1 MKDIYLVVVRL
12 KPIVLNKK
20 LLWRNKVLN
29 IKEIRA
35 LAQATETS
43 WGYSSTS
50 DRKLTSK
57 LQGDVL
63 ELQLLTVVQF
73 ASEQALSNQLQ
84 AQREHANQVFTKQ
97 LKRIKEEFKESTERA
112 LVTKE
117 LERDDD
123 FELISATSNSP
134 LKIAYF
140 RAQVKLQ
147 VS

>member
-1 MKDIYLVVVRL
+1 
-12 KPIVLNKK
+12 VLN
-20 LLWRNKVLN
+20 L
-29 IKEIRA
+29 KEIRA

-43 WGYSSTS
+43 WGYSSS

-63 ELQLLTVVQF
+63 ELQMMTIVQF
-73 ASEQALSNQLQ
+73 ASELALSQQLQ
-84 AQREHANQVFTKQ
+84 AQREQTNQVFKEQ
-97 LKRIKEEFKESTERA
+97 LKNIKESFKEATDRA

-123 FELISATSNSP
+123 LELVSATSNSP
-134 LKIAYF
+134 RKIAYF
-140 RAQVKLQ
+140 RATIKLQ